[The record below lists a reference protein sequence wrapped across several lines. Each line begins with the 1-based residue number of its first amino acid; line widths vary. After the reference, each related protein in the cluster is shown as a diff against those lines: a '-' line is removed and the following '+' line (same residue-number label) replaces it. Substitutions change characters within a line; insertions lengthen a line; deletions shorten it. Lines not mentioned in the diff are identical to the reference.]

1 MNGRKITLDNTS
13 RRLYIEPIES
23 KQPKGI
29 ADMTINKIKVRFMGK
44 TEMMFQVI
52 KAGEVVQVLCT
63 EQEAQAWID
72 AQ

>member
-1 MNGRKITLDNTS
+1 
-13 RRLYIEPIES
+13 
-23 KQPKGI
+23 
-29 ADMTINKIKVRFMGK
+29 MTINKIKVRYMGK